1 MSFYKFQKLNVRLGW
16 LSQVY
21 SVNDY
26 IYLPCSSGG
35 SADNWSWMI
44 WWYISCLNT
53 LIVNQNS
60 ANTKSMSYSGDILS
74 LARNV
79 YNWFY
84 VIIC

>member
-1 MSFYKFQKLNVRLGW
+1 
-16 LSQVY
+16 
-21 SVNDY
+21 
-26 IYLPCSSGG
+26 
-35 SADNWSWMI
+35 MI
-44 WWYISCLNT
+44 WWYISRVIARDSKSGGDMFPSCLTVKDT

-84 VIIC
+84 VIMC